1 MTPLKVTAVKID
13 RLIPYAMNA
22 RTHSEEQVAQIAASI
37 KAFGWTNPIL
47 VDGDKGIIAG
57 HGRLAAARKLEL
69 TEVPCIELA
78 HLSESEK
85 KALILADNKLAMNA
99 GWDNDVLKLELEGLD
114 SGLQGLVGFSEDELN
129 VIFNGWQS
137 DIEVPDDLHDDSK
150 TQLKVKVDKE
160 QGEFAKEVITN
171 ALDAAGI
178 DYEYA

>member
-1 MTPLKVTAVKID
+1 MTPLKVVAVPVE

-37 KAFGWTNPIL
+37 KAFGWTNPVLI
-47 VDGDKGIIAG
+47 DGDKGIIAG
-57 HGRLAAARKLEL
+57 HGRLAAARKLEM

-78 HLSESEK
+78 HLSEAEK

-99 GWDNDVLKLELEGLD
+99 GWDNDVLKLELENLD

-137 DIEVPDDLHDDSK
+137 DIEVPDDLTDDSK
-150 TQLKVKVDKE
+150 TQLKVKVEKE
-160 QGEFAKEVITN
+160 QGEWAKEVITN

-178 DYEYA
+178 DYEL